1 MPMHRTVFRRIWRP
15 VSLIVVP
22 LWAILMPGMTRA
34 FPVDRADPPPARQD
48 LQAEI
53 ETVAASI
60 LSRLEAERDWNR
72 KLSEQKQAVE
82 ELSKQVRRAENRVK
96 SAKSEMDVY
105 EKETYPR
112 LLDAARS
119 ALVLA
124 RANQSREA
132 DRFRAH
138 PTNPDHLVLQ
148 TAELRTEQVRK
159 ELEVLEGFTHGDE
172 LSKRRE
178 QVKTEEKKRQDLHD
192 QLDCAHKAL
201 AVVERRA
208 RDASLSDLES
218 RAILLLDRAIQLRDQ
233 GRLDP
238 AKVTLEEATR
248 LWRSEEARRS
258 DSRFGET
265 RQRIGHAAQEVR
277 KRWPV
282 PSP

>member
-1 MPMHRTVFRRIWRP
+1 MSNP
-15 VSLIVVP
+15 
-22 LWAILMPGMTRA
+22 
-34 FPVDRADPPPARQD
+34 Q
-48 LQAEI
+48 
-53 ETVAASI
+53 
-60 LSRLEAERDWNR
+60 
-72 KLSEQKQAVE
+72 
-82 ELSKQVRRAENRVK
+82 RVK
-96 SAKSEMDVY
+96 WMRMRKKHTLGCS
-105 EKETYPR
+105 TPR
-112 LLDAARS
+112 DPRWCW
-119 ALVLA
+119 

-138 PTNPDHLVLQ
+138 PTNPDRLVLQ
-148 TAELRTEQVRK
+148 TAELRTKQVRK

-178 QVKTEEKKRQDLHD
+178 QVKTEEEKLQDLRD
-192 QLDCAHKAL
+192 QLGRAHKDL

-208 RDASLSDLES
+208 KDASLSDLES
-218 RAILLLDRAIQLRDQ
+218 QAILLLDRAIQLRDQ

-265 RQRIGHAAQEVR
+265 RQRIDHAAQEVR
-277 KRWPV
+277 KRRPV